1 MNISKAPFGS
11 VAGVE
16 VDLYTLENDNGM
28 AVKITNYGGIVTSLV
43 VPDKNGQTADIV
55 CGFDTLDGYF
65 SDDYKN
71 NSPYFGCIVGRYAA
85 RVKDGRFT
93 VDGTEYQVATNDG
106 PNHLHG
112 GIKGFDKRIWN
123 GEAIE
128 DDASVGVKLSLT
140 SADGDESYPGNLSVT
155 VTYRLNNE
163 NELSIEYQAQTDKA
177 TPLSLTNHT
186 YYNLNGF
193 QDKIL
198 DHRAMIAS
206 DKFLVPDETNVPVGD
221 EQAVAGTVWDY
232 NKAKPIG
239 DAFAEEPKGFEH
251 YYVFSKPLK
260 SLEKVAEFS
269 DETSGR
275 MLEVSSSEPGMLF
288 YTAFYTSDDLKRES
302 GPQFGQFKA
311 FCCETS
317 KYPNGPNI
325 ERAPDSILLPDET
338 YQSKTVLKFSW

>member
-11 VAGVE
+11 VDDVE

-28 AVKITNYGGIVTSLV
+28 TVKITNYGGIVTSLV

-123 GEAIE
+123 GKTIE
-128 DDASVGVKLSLT
+128 DNASVGVKLSLT
-140 SADGDESYPGNLSVT
+140 STDGDEGYPGNLSVT

-163 NELSIEYQAQTDKA
+163 NELSIDYQAQTDKD

-186 YYNLNGF
+186 YFNLNGF
-193 QDKIL
+193 QDKVL
-198 DHRAMIAS
+198 GHKAMIAS

-232 NKAKPIG
+232 NQSKPIG
-239 DAFAEEPKGFEH
+239 DAFTEEPKGFEH
-251 YYVFSKPLK
+251 YYAFSKPLK
-260 SLEKVAEFS
+260 SFEKVAEFS

-275 MLEVSSSEPGMLF
+275 KLEMSSSEPGMLF
-288 YTAFYTSDDLKRES
+288 YTGFYTSDDLKRKS

-325 ERAPDSILLPDET
+325 EDAPDSILLPNDA
-338 YQSKTVLKFSW
+338 YQSKTIFKLSW